1 MPSNYP
7 QNPSIHLT
15 NPVSLS
21 SLSPDEFKKPTNKQI
36 KQEKVF
42 KAKERRPRK
51 IDFKKVLKKNIKKA
65 KYPGAAPIDPE
76 LVEKHSR
83 GSASVNKFVKTNIL
97 KEKIRRKEANYEFAT
112 EQAART
118 EILLKED
125 EGYIEPD
132 DEERTVDYTQE
143 EIRANVDITAASK
156 GFELNLDFGPYR
168 LDYTRNGRHLLLGG
182 RRGHV
187 ASFDWLTK
195 RLNCEINVMEEVR
208 DVTWLHLETMFAV
221 AQKSWVYVYD
231 RKGTELHCLK
241 NLYNVNR
248 LEFLPYHFLLV
259 GGSDTGFLSW
269 LDVSVGQIVA
279 GYHCKVAALRMMCQ
293 NPTNAAICVGDSKG
307 VVSMWAPSQKESLAK
322 VLCHSTPLTALT
334 VDPKGQYMATAGTD
348 RKVKVWDLRELS
360 EPLYTYKTRTIPGE
374 LRFSQRGALAMSL
387 GNIVEIYKKPTA
399 DTQTPYLRQKFT
411 SPVSDMEFVPYEDL
425 LGAGHNNGFA
435 SLIVPGSGE
444 PNFDARETNPYHSLS
459 QRREHEVHALL
470 EKLPMELI
478 SLDPNQVASVDVPS
492 LKDRLEAKRKLM
504 FVKVPKLDFQPR
516 HKMKGK
522 GGGANMAKNK
532 QIVREEHRRKHNQE
546 MKEVRDEIIQE
557 HREKNEEEEAADYIP
572 LTKATVGKSVLDRFA
587 DKPRRKVE
595 GGK

>member
-1 MPSNYP
+1 M
-7 QNPSIHLT
+7 
-15 NPVSLS
+15 
-21 SLSPDEFKKPTNKQI
+21 KKPTKKPAV

-42 KAKERRPRK
+42 KAKEHRPRK
-51 IDFKKVLKKNIKKA
+51 INFKQDFKKKLQKA
-65 KYPGAAPIDPE
+65 KYPGAAPIDPQ
-76 LVEKHSR
+76 LVAKHSR
-83 GSASVNKFVKTNIL
+83 GDASANKYVKTSIL
-97 KEKIRRKEANYEFAT
+97 KEKIRRKEATYEFAT

-132 DEERTVDYTQE
+132 EEERTVDYTQE
-143 EIRANVDITAASK
+143 EIKANVDITAASK

-168 LDYTRNGRHLLLGG
+168 LAYTRNGRHLLMGG
-182 RRGHV
+182 RKGHV

-195 RLNCEINVMEEVR
+195 RLNCEMNVMEEVR
-208 DVTWLHLETMFAV
+208 DVAWLHLETMFAV

-279 GYHCKVAALRMMCQ
+279 GYHCKVPSLRMMCQ
-293 NPTNAAICVGDSKG
+293 NPSNAVIHVGDAKG

-322 VLCHSTPLTALT
+322 VLCHSTPLTAIT
-334 VDPKGQYMATAGTD
+334 VDPKGQFMATAGTD
-348 RKVKVWDLRELS
+348 RKVKIWDLRELS
-360 EPLYTYKTRTIPGE
+360 EPLYTYRTRTIPSE
-374 LRFSQRGALAMSL
+374 LRFSQRGALAMSM
-387 GNIVEIYKKPTA
+387 GNIVEIYKKPSA
-399 DTQTPYLRQKFT
+399 DTQSPYLRQKFT
-411 SPVSDMEFVPYEDL
+411 SQVSDMEFVPYEDL
-425 LGAGHNNGFA
+425 LGATHGNGFA

-444 PNFDARETNPYHSLS
+444 PNFDARETNPFHSLS

-478 SLDPNQVASVDVPS
+478 SLDPDQVASVDVPS

-504 FVKVPKLDFQPR
+504 FVKVPKIDFQPR

-522 GGGANMAKNK
+522 GGGANAAKNK
-532 QIVREEHRRKHNQE
+532 QIVREQARREHNKE
-546 MKEVRDEIIQE
+546 IKEVREEIIKE
-557 HREKNEEEEAADYIP
+557 HLDRGDEEAGSADYIP
-572 LTKATVGKSVLDRFA
+572 LTATKKSVLDRFV
-587 DKPRRKVE
+587 DKKKRKARD
-595 GGK
+595 